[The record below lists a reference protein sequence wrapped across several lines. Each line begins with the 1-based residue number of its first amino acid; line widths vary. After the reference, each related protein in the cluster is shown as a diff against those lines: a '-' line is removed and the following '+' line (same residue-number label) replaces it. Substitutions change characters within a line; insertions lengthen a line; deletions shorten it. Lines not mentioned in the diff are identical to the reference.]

1 MAKTSSSPATGT
13 RSAGR
18 SCREMWRDSPAAAR
32 ETVRAD
38 SSCRLA
44 IASPQDE
51 FFSASPCSAPQPS
64 CRYAVYPVG
73 PLLIEF
79 QYIRA
84 SSTYSVPVFGLTH
97 VTSGTRRE
105 PSFPTLAGSQY
116 LYSFFTSTIPQSLS
130 MHGWLVRGAMHW
142 RRCTRVHDGT
152 ARRSGALRC
161 LASGMRCSS

>member
-1 MAKTSSSPATGT
+1 MKNFFAAGPQTPPASKLNGT
-13 RSAGR
+13 NLTL
-18 SCREMWRDSPAAAR
+18 C
-32 ETVRAD
+32 TD

-105 PSFPTLAGSQY
+105 PSFPNAKFTLDLSNVWVVPGRGPRTGNDQPGITSCDTPTDRGPRAVLCQQVLVAGS
-116 LYSFFTSTIPQSLS
+116 IPHVPAQQLC
-130 MHGWLVRGAMHW
+130 HTGRWH
-142 RRCTRVHDGT
+142 
-152 ARRSGALRC
+152 
-161 LASGMRCSS
+161 